1 MPDCPLADDCP
12 SFQERIQGMGCQHY
26 GDRGGAEWCKHYN
39 QPIRD
44 LKQQPV
50 KPGEEVVVEVTD
62 IHESG
67 AGVGRTEDGFIVMVD
82 GVLPD
87 ARARVKITR
96 VKSNHALGE
105 EVERLPMDAAEEEPT
120 ETDEPERSAREH
132 EPGDESPERVRRG
145 EHRERPVLAVAPR
158 LEVAREPLGEA
169 DERDGERPEHAVA
182 DRVHR
187 PDRPERLGSRD
198 NFWGGS

>member
-12 SFQERIQGMGCQHY
+12 SFTERIEGMGCVHY

-44 LKQQPV
+44 LKSQPV
-50 KPGEEVVVEVTD
+50 KPGEEIVVTVED

-87 ARARVKITR
+87 ARARVEITQVR
-96 VKSNHALGE
+96 SNHARAT
-105 EVERLPMDAAEEEPT
+105 EVERLPLEEEEPDADDDVPDADAAD
-120 ETDEPERSAREH
+120 DE
-132 EPGDESPERVRRG
+132 DLSPRRN
-145 EHRERPVLAVAPR
+145 
-158 LEVAREPLGEA
+158 
-169 DERDGERPEHAVA
+169 RDAQ
-182 DRVHR
+182 
-187 PDRPERLGSRD
+187 LGSRE
-198 NFWGGS
+198 NFWGN